1 MTNLFSV
8 SALFIMYRE
17 ALEACV
23 VISVMLSIM
32 GRLGLH
38 RLKRQGDPPPGLTA
52 TMPAVIRHA
61 PWSHISSLRSICGGH
76 TAAGRL
82 CLADHCADG
91 LCLRTACAERVP
103 VPHGCSAWQS
113 FEHSTGCACAASTAD

>member
-1 MTNLFSV
+1 MTVQGTSAGQHTRPSRRVPAYRPSLQLILQRCRQGRAANMTNLFSV

-38 RLKRQGDPPPGLTA
+38 RLKRQGDPRRARQPPR
-52 TMPAVIRHA
+52 P
-61 PWSHISSLRSICGGH
+61 
-76 TAAGRL
+76 
-82 CLADHCADG
+82 
-91 LCLRTACAERVP
+91 
-103 VPHGCSAWQS
+103 Q
-113 FEHSTGCACAASTAD
+113 

>member
-38 RLKRQGDPPPGLTA
+38 RLKRQGDPPLPDSGYHAPLRPCDHVSIRSSITEAVALLLLPSPWLCSLTA
-52 TMPAVIRHA
+52 Q
-61 PWSHISSLRSICGGH
+61 
-76 TAAGRL
+76 TAAPVAHGMFWE
-82 CLADHCADG
+82 
-91 LCLRTACAERVP
+91 RTL
-103 VPHGCSAWQS
+103 
-113 FEHSTGCACAASTAD
+113 TLLAST